1 MSEFVMSVANN
12 PSTPWW
18 VLIGVGLIVAVEAFR
33 SGPAPL
39 WGDMFDDPLDE

>member
-1 MSEFVMSVANN
+1 MADFVMSVANN
-12 PSTPWW
+12 SATPWW
-18 VLIGVGLIVAVEAFR
+18 VLTGVGLIVAFEAFR

>member
-1 MSEFVMSVANN
+1 MMELMMNIANH
-12 PSTPWW
+12 PATPWW

-33 SGPAPL
+33 SGSAPL